1 MPSKPQLK
9 RRIESM
15 VQKESVVTPQR
26 YAAGLSY
33 EEFRK
38 QFPQN
43 PEKFEFNYENTKVS
57 EADAK
62 ALKELVAK
70 PNGPKK
76 MLVIGVDWCPDVYR
90 GLPVFKR
97 IAEAAGMELR
107 IVERDQNLD
116 IMNEFLNQGEFQS
129 VPVAIFYTDN
139 MNEIY
144 HFTERPKKANAEMG
158 EMRKIREGK
167 TPEEAKP
174 LVDEFQKGPI
184 WGGWRDATV
193 KEIIEELQARV

>member
-1 MPSKPQLK
+1 
-9 RRIESM
+9 M

-26 YAAGLSY
+26 YQQALTY
-33 EEFRK
+33 KDFRA

-43 PEKFEFNYENTKVS
+43 PEKFEFNYDNTAVS
-57 EADAK
+57 PEDAK
-62 ALKELVAK
+62 ALKELTAK

-90 GLPVFKR
+90 GLPVFVR
-97 IAEAAGMELR
+97 IAEAAGMELK

-129 VPVAIFYTDN
+129 VPVAIFYTDD
-139 MNEIY
+139 MREIY
-144 HFTERPKKANAEMG
+144 HFTERPKLANEQMG

-167 TPEEAKP
+167 TPEEARP
-174 LVDEFQKGPI
+174 AVDQFQKGPI

-193 KEIIEELQARV
+193 KEILGELQAAVR

>member
-1 MPSKPQLK
+1 
-9 RRIESM
+9 M
-15 VQKESVVTPQR
+15 VQKESVVTPER
-26 YAAGLSY
+26 YKAALSY
-33 EEFRK
+33 KDFRA

-43 PEKFEFNYENTKVS
+43 AEKFDFNYENTHIS

-90 GLPVFKR
+90 GLPVFVR

-107 IVERDQNLD
+107 VVERDQNLD
-116 IMNEFLNQGEFQS
+116 IMNEYLNQGEFQS
-129 VPVAIFYTDN
+129 VPVAIFYNEN
-139 MNEIY
+139 MNELY
-144 HFTERPKKANAEMG
+144 HLTERPKKANAEMG

-167 TPEEAKP
+167 TPEEAAP
-174 LVDEFQKGPI
+174 LVAEFQKGPI

-193 KEIIEELQARV
+193 KEVIEELQAATR

>member
-1 MPSKPQLK
+1 
-9 RRIESM
+9 M

-26 YAAGLSY
+26 YQQALAY
-33 EEFRK
+33 KDFRA

-43 PEKFEFNYENTKVS
+43 PERFEFNYENTAVS
-57 EADAK
+57 PEDAK
-62 ALKELVAK
+62 ALKDLVAK

-90 GLPVFKR
+90 GLPVFVR

-107 IVERDQNLD
+107 VVERDQNLD

-129 VPVAIFYTDN
+129 VPVAIFYTND

-144 HFTERPKKANAEMG
+144 HFTERPKKANEQMG

-167 TPEEAKP
+167 TPEEARP
-174 LVDEFQKGPI
+174 LVDQFQKGPI
-184 WGGWRDATV
+184 WAGWRDATV
-193 KEIIEELQARV
+193 KEILGELQSRVR

>member
-1 MPSKPQLK
+1 
-9 RRIESM
+9 M
-15 VQKESVVTPQR
+15 VQKESVVTPER
-26 YAAGLSY
+26 YNSALSY
-33 EEFRK
+33 KDFRA

-43 PEKFEFNYENTKVS
+43 ADKFDFNYENTHIS
-57 EADAK
+57 DSDAK
-62 ALKELVAK
+62 ALKDLVAK

-90 GLPVFKR
+90 GLPVFVR

-107 IVERDQNLD
+107 VVERDQNLD

-129 VPVAIFYTDN
+129 VPVAIFYTDK
-139 MNEIY
+139 MDEIY
-144 HFTERPKKANAEMG
+144 HLTERPKQANEQMG

-167 TPEEAKP
+167 TQEEAAP
-174 LVDEFQKGPI
+174 LVAEFQKGPI

-193 KEIIEELQARV
+193 KEVIQELQAATR

>member
-1 MPSKPQLK
+1 
-9 RRIESM
+9 M
-15 VQKESVVTPQR
+15 VQKESVVTPER
-26 YAAGLSY
+26 YQSALTY
-33 EEFRK
+33 KDFRA

-43 PEKFEFNYENTKVS
+43 PEKFDFNYEHTKIS
-57 EADAK
+57 AEDAK

-90 GLPVFKR
+90 GLPVFVR

-107 IVERDQNLD
+107 VVERDQNLD

-129 VPVAIFYTDN
+129 VPVAIFYTDK
-139 MNEIY
+139 MDHIY
-144 HFTERPKKANAEMG
+144 HLTERPKKANEQMG

-167 TPEEAKP
+167 TPEEAAP
-174 LVDEFQKGPI
+174 LVAEFQKGPI

-193 KEIIEELQARV
+193 KEVVEELQAAVR

>member
-1 MPSKPQLK
+1 
-9 RRIESM
+9 M
-15 VQKESVVTPQR
+15 VQKESVVTPER
-26 YAAGLSY
+26 YASALTY
-33 EEFRK
+33 EDFRK

-57 EADAK
+57 EQDAK

-97 IAEAAGMELR
+97 LAEAAGMEMR

-139 MNEIY
+139 MDEIY
-144 HFTERPKKANAEMG
+144 HFTERPKKANEEMG

-167 TPEEAKP
+167 TPEEARP
-174 LVDEFQKGPI
+174 LVDQFQKGPI
-184 WGGWRDATV
+184 WAGWRDATI
-193 KEIIEELQARV
+193 KEITGELQARVR